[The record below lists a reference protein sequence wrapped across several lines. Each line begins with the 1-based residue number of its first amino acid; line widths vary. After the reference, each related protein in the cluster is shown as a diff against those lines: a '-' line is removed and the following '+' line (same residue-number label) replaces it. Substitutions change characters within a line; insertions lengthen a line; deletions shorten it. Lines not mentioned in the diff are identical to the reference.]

1 MMRGLLLASL
11 LQSLLLSHLLL
22 FYLLPQSF
30 MVPFEKKVLAEIG
43 LSLHKLL
50 KRAELGY
57 LPQLLKTA
65 LFNGL
70 SKANYILNCFTIPK

>member
-1 MMRGLLLASL
+1 MCGVLLASL
-11 LQSLLLSHLLL
+11 LQDLLLSHLLL
-22 FYLLPQSF
+22 LYLPPQSF

-43 LSLHKLL
+43 LSLYKLL

-65 LFNGL
+65 LFDGL
-70 SKANYILNCFTIPK
+70 SKANYIFNSFAIPK